1 MDVTDAGTP
10 AQATRSRAE
19 ALCAH
24 AEGSI
29 SEDGILAAARER
41 AVEIGAGAVTPAVG
55 ALLSLLAKLSNA
67 KAVAEV
73 GTGAGVSGLWL
84 LSGMSGD
91 GVLTTIDIEPEYQ
104 RLAKQAFSEAG
115 IGPSRTRLISGRAQ
129 EVLTRL
135 ADDSYD
141 LVFIDADPID
151 QPDYVVEGVRLL
163 RSGGVIVV
171 HRAGLSGRAGDPTAR
186 DADVTAVREAA
197 RLIAEDERLTPALV
211 PLGDGVLAAVRDEAS
226 RPVARDSLARTGRA
240 SKPGWLRPRSLGAIP
255 SGWRP
260 VRPLGAARCPRSTP
274 RRYPEW
280 SQKPS
285 GKQRGCFGT
294 TGLLL
299 ITPGLVLNSTPMP
312 PRPTA
317 R

>member
-1 MDVTDAGTP
+1 MDGSDEETSGQTAP
-10 AQATRSRAE
+10 SRAE
-19 ALCAH
+19 SLSAH

-29 SEDGILAAARER
+29 SEDAILAAARER
-41 AVEIGAGAVTPAVG
+41 SVDIGAGAVTPAVG
-55 ALLSLLAKLSNA
+55 ALLSMLTKLSGG

-84 LSGMSGD
+84 LSGMSDD
-91 GVLTTIDIEPEYQ
+91 GVLTTIDIEPEYL

-135 ADDSYD
+135 ADESYD

-171 HRAGLSGRAGDPTAR
+171 HGAALGGRAGDPAAR
-186 DADVTAVREAA
+186 DDDVLAVREAA

-211 PLGDGVLAAVRDEAS
+211 PLGEGVLAAVRD
-226 RPVARDSLARTGRA
+226 
-240 SKPGWLRPRSLGAIP
+240 
-255 SGWRP
+255 
-260 VRPLGAARCPRSTP
+260 
-274 RRYPEW
+274 
-280 SQKPS
+280 
-285 GKQRGCFGT
+285 
-294 TGLLL
+294 
-299 ITPGLVLNSTPMP
+299 
-312 PRPTA
+312 
-317 R
+317 